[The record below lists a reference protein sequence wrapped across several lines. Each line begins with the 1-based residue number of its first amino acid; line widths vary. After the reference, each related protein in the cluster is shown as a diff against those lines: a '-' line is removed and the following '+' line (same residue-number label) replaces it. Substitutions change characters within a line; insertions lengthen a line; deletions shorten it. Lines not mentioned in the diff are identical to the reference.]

1 MDWQDC
7 LTDAQPQV
15 LLGTLKRMVESQKQ
29 VATVVLVD
37 NLAEHDVLEA
47 LLEDSKPPLPAA
59 IARLDYLLRSP
70 WRYPPLPW
78 GSRFGTR
85 YEPGLFYG
93 ALANAALFAETAF
106 YRLVFLAGPKRPL
119 NGRVMSQH
127 TLFHARFR
135 ADRGYDLTAPPFAE
149 HAATLTDPAR
159 YAPCQALGIAL
170 REAGAQAFVYRSA
183 RVSDTT
189 TDGNNIALVVPQ
201 ALQSRQH
208 QKPEPVLCEATDSY
222 VQLRHREAVH
232 RFDREQFLV
241 RGELPHPA

>member
-1 MDWQDC
+1 MDWAGC
-7 LTDAQPQV
+7 LARAQPQL

-29 VATVVLVD
+29 VATVALVD

-47 LLEDSKPPLPAA
+47 LLEESKPPLPRA

-93 ALANAALFAETAF
+93 ALGNAALFAETAF

-119 NGRVMSQH
+119 DGRVMSQH
-127 TLFHARFR
+127 TLFHARYR
-135 ADRGYDLTAPPFAE
+135 AECGYDLTAPPFAE
-149 HAATLTDPAR
+149 HAAVLTDPAR
-159 YAPCQALGIAL
+159 YAPCQALGLAL

-183 RVSDTT
+183 RVRGAITE
-189 TDGNNIALVVPQ
+189 GNNIALVVPA

-208 QKPEPVLCEATDSY
+208 QRPEPVLCEATDSY
-222 VQLRHREAVH
+222 VQLRHRDAVH
-232 RFDREQFLV
+232 RFERAQFLV
-241 RGELPHPA
+241 AGALPRPA